1 METNPELPEG
11 TEIVAVCVPDNAGRL
26 IGKRLP
32 AHQWPA
38 ILGVG
43 LPMPNFHLVTGIE
56 NRPQEGFEVTGTH
69 RGYPNGLLRP
79 RVETLCAVPWE
90 PGTAIVISD
99 AQDAAGHPV
108 EQAPR
113 AILQRQIERL
123 ESAGLTA
130 TFASELEFY
139 LFRESFAETR
149 KRNARFP
156 QPSYHAHA
164 DNDLL
169 IAGYD
174 EDFVG
179 DVRRAMA
186 AMNIPLDATQGEG
199 GEGQHEI
206 NLRHAAPLR
215 MADSH
220 VYYKHSVKA
229 IAHRRGQAVTFMAK
243 ISGDAPGSSCH
254 VHLCL
259 YHRDGEPAFGVD
271 DISPFGRS
279 FLAGLLAYT
288 PELTLLHAPYA
299 NSYRRL
305 RPGSFAPS
313 NATWGWDNRSCMV
326 RVVGRGEA
334 CRFEFRVP
342 GADANP
348 YHSFSSIIAAGLA
361 GVERGLDPPAPVSGD
376 AYAQAQAASLPAD
389 LTEAVAAFSASEVA
403 ARAFGPA
410 IHRHLTTLGEREREA
425 GLSAVTDW
433 ELGRGLENA

>member
-1 METNPELPEG
+1 MEQRRELPEG
-11 TEIVAVCVPDNAGRL
+11 TEVVAVCVPDNAGRL

-32 AHQWPA
+32 AQRWTD
-38 ILGVG
+38 ILGRG
-43 LPMPNFHLVTGIE
+43 LPMPNYHLVTGIE

-69 RGYPNGLLRP
+69 LGYPNGLLRP
-79 RVETLCAVPWE
+79 SVQTLRCIPWE

-99 AQDAAGHPV
+99 VQDAAGRVV

-113 AILQRQIERL
+113 TILQRQLERL
-123 ESAGLTA
+123 AGAGVTA

-139 LFRESFAETR
+139 LFRSSYAEVRHRTGR
-149 KRNARFP
+149 LP
-156 QPSYHAHA
+156 EPSYHVHA

-174 EDFVG
+174 EDFVS

-186 AMNIPLDATQGEG
+186 AMEIPVDATQGEG

-206 NLRHAAPLR
+206 NLRYADPLR

-220 VYYKHSVKA
+220 AYYKHAVKA

-243 ISGDAPGSSCH
+243 ISSDAPGSGGH

-259 YHRDGEPAFGVD
+259 YDRAGEPAFGVD
-271 DISPFGRS
+271 DLSPLGRS
-279 FLAGLLAYT
+279 FLAGLLAHT
-288 PELTLLHAPYA
+288 PELTVLHAPYA

-313 NATWGWDNRSCMV
+313 NATWGWDNRSCLV

-342 GADANP
+342 GADVNP
-348 YHSFSSIIAAGLA
+348 YLSFSAIIAAGLA
-361 GVERGLDPPAPVSGD
+361 GVERGLQPPGPVAGD
-376 AYAQAQAASLPAD
+376 AYAQAGASALPTD
-389 LTEAVAAFSASEVA
+389 LTEAGAAFSASDVA

-410 IHRHLTTLGEREREA
+410 VHRHLAALAEREREA
-425 GLSAVTDW
+425 GLVAVTDW

>member
-1 METNPELPEG
+1 MIELPDG
-11 TEIVAVCVPDNAGRL
+11 TEIVAVCVPDNVGRL
-26 IGKRLP
+26 IGKRIP
-32 AHQWPA
+32 AQRWAA
-38 ILGVG
+38 ILGGG
-43 LPMPNFHLVTGIE
+43 LQMPNFHLVTGIE
-56 NRPQEGFEVTGTH
+56 NVPQEGFEVTGNH
-69 RGYPNGLLRP
+69 LGYPNGFLWPSVDTLR
-79 RVETLCAVPWE
+79 AVPWE
-90 PGTAIVISD
+90 PGTTIVISD
-99 AQDAAGHPV
+99 VQDASGRAV

-113 AILQRQIERL
+113 TILQRQIERL
-123 ESAGLTA
+123 EGAGLTA

-139 LFRESFAETR
+139 LFRTSFAEART
-149 KRNARFP
+149 RNARLP
-156 QPSYHAHA
+156 EPSYHVHA

-174 EDFVG
+174 EDFVS

-186 AMNIPLDATQGEG
+186 AMEIAIDATQGEG

-206 NLRHAAPLR
+206 NLTRAGPLR

-220 VYYKHSVKA
+220 VYYKHAVKA
-229 IAHRRGQAVTFMAK
+229 IAQRRGQAVTFMAK
-243 ISGDAPGSSCH
+243 ISGDSSGSSGH

-259 YHRDGEPAFGVD
+259 YDRDGKPAFGVD
-271 DISPFGRS
+271 DLSPLGRS

-342 GADANP
+342 GADVNP
-348 YHSFSSIIAAGLA
+348 YHSFSSILAAGLE
-361 GVERGLDPPAPVSGD
+361 GVEHGLQPPDPVAGD
-376 AYAQAQAASLPAD
+376 AYAQAGAGALPAD
-389 LTEAVAAFSASEVA
+389 LTEALAAFSASDVA

-410 IHRHLTTLGEREREA
+410 VHRHLATLGEREREA
-425 GLSAVTDW
+425 GLFAVTDW
-433 ELGRGLENA
+433 ELDRGLENA

>member
-1 METNPELPEG
+1 VRELPEG
-11 TEIVAVCVPDNAGRL
+11 TEIVAVCVPDNVGRL
-26 IGKRLP
+26 IGKRIP
-32 AHQWPA
+32 AQRWTG
-38 ILGVG
+38 ILSSG

-56 NRPQEGFEVTGTH
+56 NVPQEGFEVTGNH
-69 RGYPNGLLRP
+69 LGYPNGFLWPSL
-79 RVETLCAVPWE
+79 ETLCAVPWE
-90 PGTAIVISD
+90 PRTAIVIGNVND
-99 AQDAAGHPV
+99 ASGRAV

-113 AILQRQIERL
+113 TILQRQIERL
-123 ESAGLTA
+123 EGAGLTA

-139 LFRESFAETR
+139 LFRTSFAEART
-149 KRNARFP
+149 RNARLP
-156 QPSYHAHA
+156 EPSYHVHA

-174 EDFVG
+174 EDFVS

-186 AMNIPLDATQGEG
+186 AMEIAIDATQGEG

-206 NLRHAAPLR
+206 NLTRADPLR

-220 VYYKHSVKA
+220 VYYKHAVKA
-229 IAHRRGQAVTFMAK
+229 IAQRRGQAVTFMAK
-243 ISGDAPGSSCH
+243 ISGDSSGSGGH

-259 YHRDGEPAFGVD
+259 YDRDSKPAFGVD
-271 DISPFGRS
+271 DLSPLGRS

-342 GADANP
+342 GADVNP
-348 YHSFSSIIAAGLA
+348 YHSFSSIIAAGLEGA
-361 GVERGLDPPAPVSGD
+361 ERGLQPPDPVAGD
-376 AYAQAQAASLPAD
+376 AYAQATASALPTD
-389 LTEAVAAFSASEVA
+389 LTQALAAFSASDVA

-410 IHRHLTTLGEREREA
+410 VHRHLATLGEREREA
-425 GLSAVTDW
+425 GLFAVTDW

>member
-1 METNPELPEG
+1 MEKRRELPEG
-11 TEIVAVCVPDNAGRL
+11 TEVVAVCVPDNAGRL

-32 AHQWPA
+32 AHRWA
-38 ILGVG
+38 DILGRG
-43 LPMPNFHLVTGIE
+43 LPMPNYHLVTGIE

-69 RGYPNGLLRP
+69 LGYPNGLLRP
-79 RVETLCAVPWE
+79 CVETLRAVPWE
-90 PGTAIVISD
+90 PGTAIVISNV
-99 AQDAAGHPV
+99 QDAAGRRV

-113 AILQRQIERL
+113 TILQRQIERL
-123 ESAGLTA
+123 AGIGVTA

-139 LFRESFAETR
+139 LFRGSYAE
-149 KRNARFP
+149 ARARAVRLP
-156 QPSYHAHA
+156 APSYHLHA

-174 EDFVG
+174 EDFVS

-186 AMNIPLDATQGEG
+186 VLEIPIDATQGEG

-206 NLRHAAPLR
+206 NIRHTDPLR

-220 VYYKHSVKA
+220 VYYKHAVKA
-229 IAHRRGQAVTFMAK
+229 IAHRRGQAATFMAK
-243 ISGDAPGSSCH
+243 ISSDAPGSSCH

-259 YHRDGEPAFGVD
+259 YGSDGEPAFGVD
-271 DISPFGRS
+271 DLSPLGRS

-288 PELTLLHAPYA
+288 PELTVLHAPSA

-313 NATWGWDNRSCMV
+313 NATWGWDNRSCLV

-342 GADANP
+342 GADVNP

-361 GVERGLDPPAPVSGD
+361 GAEGGLRPPGPVAGD
-376 AYAQAQAASLPAD
+376 AYAQAGATSLPTD
-389 LTEAVAAFSASEVA
+389 LTEALAAFTASEVA

-410 IHRHLTTLGEREREA
+410 VHRHLATLGEREREA
-425 GLSAVTDW
+425 GLFAVTDW